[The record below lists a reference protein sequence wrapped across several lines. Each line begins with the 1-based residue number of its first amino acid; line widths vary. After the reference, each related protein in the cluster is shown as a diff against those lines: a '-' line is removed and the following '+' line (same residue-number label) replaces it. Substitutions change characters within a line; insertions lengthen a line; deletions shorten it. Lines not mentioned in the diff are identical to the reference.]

1 MPGTADLDTLSG
13 NSVVIAVSA
22 SGETEG
28 RLLGAAPWDDEALLT
43 VPGEADVVR
52 R

>member
-1 MPGTADLDTLSG
+1 MPGTPDLVALSG

-28 RLLGAAPWDDEALLT
+28 RLLGAAPWDVEALLT
-43 VPGEADVVR
+43 VPGEADVVCR
-52 R
+52 